1 MVLHLQAPVT
11 AWLRRYPTT
20 ADAPADSDL
29 LESRPGRLLGLGD
42 DGRVEEHVRDLIE
55 AGWESNLGVDRSLL
69 RVGGVHVIA
78 TDVGDNDA
86 MSFLL
91 SDTCLVAVPD
101 HRLDRARDVFSDLD
115 AASVFT
121 ADALRTLLGAD
132 ARVDGPSV
140 HCYADEQSFNG
151 RSDPAAVPVRG
162 DDQALR
168 DFLHANSLD
177 DWAESG
183 FPREPAAA
191 DPNATRFW
199 VLRHDDEV
207 VAAGNMT
214 EWRGLPADVG
224 VLTEPGSRGHGFAGR
239 LVGAMVSS
247 ALPAAVVVRDRAL
260 ATNTASLAVA
270 RRLGFETYGQNYRAR
285 TAGR

>member
-1 MVLHLQAPVT
+1 M
-11 AWLRRYPTT
+11 
-20 ADAPADSDL
+20 DDSDL

-42 DGRVEEHVRDLIE
+42 DGRVEERVRALIE
-55 AGWESNLGVDRSLL
+55 AGCESSLGIDRALL
-69 RVGGVHVIA
+69 RAGGVHVIA
-78 TDVGDNDA
+78 ADVGDNDA

-91 SDTCLVAVPD
+91 GDTCLVAVPD
-101 HRLDRARDVFSDLD
+101 HRVDRALRVFSVLD
-115 AASVFT
+115 ATAAFT
-121 ADALRTLLGAD
+121 ADALRTLIGAD
-132 ARVDGPSV
+132 AGVDGPSV
-140 HCYADEQSFNG
+140 HCYADEQSFSG
-151 RSDPAAVPVRG
+151 RSDPAAVPVDA
-162 DDQALR
+162 DDPALR
-168 DFLHANSLD
+168 HFLHANSLD

-183 FPREPAAA
+183 FPRDPADA
-191 DPNATRFW
+191 DPNGTTFW
-199 VLRHDDEV
+199 VLRHDDRV
-207 VAAGNMT
+207 VAAANMT

-247 ALPAAVVVRDRAL
+247 ALPAAVVVRYRAL

>member
-20 ADAPADSDL
+20 AGAPADSDL

-42 DGRVEEHVRDLIE
+42 DGRVEEHVRALIE
-55 AGWESNLGVDRSLL
+55 AGWESNLGIDRSLL
-69 RVGGVHVIA
+69 RGGGVHVIA

-101 HRLDRARDVFSDLD
+101 HRLDRARKVFSDLD
-115 AASVFT
+115 ATAAFT

-140 HCYADEQSFNG
+140 HCYAHEQYFNG
-151 RSDPAAVPVRG
+151 RSDPAAVQVRG

-183 FPREPAAA
+183 FPRDPAAA
-191 DPNATRFW
+191 DPNATTFW
-199 VLRHDDEV
+199 VLRHDDRV

-214 EWRGLPADVG
+214 GWRGLPADVG
-224 VLTEPGSRGHGFAGR
+224 VLTEPGSRGQGFAGR
-239 LVGAMVSS
+239 LVGAMGSS
-247 ALPAAVVVRDRAL
+247 ALPAAVVVRYRAL

-270 RRLGFETYGQNYRAR
+270 RRLGFEDYGQNYRAR
-285 TAGR
+285 TADR

>member
-1 MVLHLQAPVT
+1 VVLHLQAPVT
-11 AWLRRYPTT
+11 AWIGRYPTT

-42 DGRVEEHVRDLIE
+42 DGRVEERARALIE
-55 AGWESNLGVDRSLL
+55 AGWESSLGIDCELL
-69 RVGGVHVIA
+69 RGGGVHVVA
-78 TDVGDNDA
+78 ADVGDNDA

-91 SDTCLVAVPD
+91 GDTCLVAVPD
-101 HRLDRARDVFSDLD
+101 HRVDRARQVFSDLG
-115 AASVFT
+115 ATSAFT

-151 RSDPAAVPVRG
+151 RSDPAAVPVDG
-162 DDQALR
+162 DDPALLG
-168 DFLHANSLD
+168 FLHANSLD

-183 FPREPAAA
+183 FPRDPAAA
-191 DPNATRFW
+191 DPNATEFW

-224 VLTEPGSRGHGFAGR
+224 VLTEPGSRGQGFAGR
-239 LVGAMVSS
+239 LVGAMASS
-247 ALPAAVVVRDRAL
+247 ALPAAIVVRYRAL

-270 RRLGFETYGQNYRAR
+270 RRLGFEAHGQNYRAR
-285 TAGR
+285 SADR